1 MKYIQKSVLVIFL
14 VSALAAKTHAESNQ
28 PSMSVQYKEL
38 TAPDFIRAVQEA
50 QSTCLIPL
58 GVLEKH
64 GPHLPLGTD
73 MIDIREIALRAAKK
87 EYAIVFPEY
96 YFGQIH
102 EAKHQP
108 GTLAYSSELIW
119 NVLDETCKELAR
131 NGLKKIILVN
141 GHGGNNNFL
150 RYFCQSQL
158 ESAKDYAVILFTPE
172 TPAELVKE
180 LEGMRKTTTGGHAD
194 KVETS
199 MMLAHRSDL
208 VKLEKARDQSGKD
221 QQRLDHLEH
230 GYTGIWWYAKYPNHY
245 AGDGSPARAK
255 IGERVLNNRVEQLVE
270 LIKTVKSDEKILQLQ
285 KRFFEESKHP
295 IKTKQ

>member
-1 MKYIQKSVLVIFL
+1 MILL
-14 VSALAAKTHAESNQ
+14 VSALTADPQTKSNQ
-28 PSMSVQYKEL
+28 PAMSVQYIEL
-38 TAPDFIRAVQEA
+38 TAPDFIQAVHEA

-73 MIDIREIALRAAKK
+73 MIDVREIALRAAEK
-87 EYAIVFPEY
+87 EYALVFPEY

-158 ESAKDYAVILFTPE
+158 ESPKDYAVILFTPE
-172 TPAELVKE
+172 TPPELAKE
-180 LEGMRKTTTGGHAD
+180 LERLRKTTTGGHAD
-194 KVETS
+194 EVETS
-199 MMLAHRSDL
+199 MMLTHRPDL
-208 VKLEKARDQSGKD
+208 VKLDKANDQSGKD

-245 AGDGSPARAK
+245 AGDAGPAHAR
-255 IGERVLNNRVEQLVE
+255 IGELVIDSRVEQLVE
-270 LIKTVKSDEKILQLQ
+270 LIKTIKSDDKILQLQ
-285 KRFFEESKHP
+285 QQFFLESSNP
-295 IKTKQ
+295 LDTGQ